1 MKIPKPGEP
10 VRGSKTGQP
19 IMALFDLLGRNWSM
33 GIIWILSDG
42 PLNFRQL
49 QARCET
55 VSPTTLN
62 IRLKEL
68 TEALFIER
76 SDSGYTVTSL
86 GTELFSLMK
95 PVGTFAKKWGRR
107 LKK

>member
-1 MKIPKPGEP
+1 
-10 VRGSKTGQP
+10 
-19 IMALFDLLGRNWSM
+19 M
-33 GIIWILSDG
+33 GIIWILSQG

-62 IRLKEL
+62 IQLKEL

-76 SDSGYTVTSL
+76 CDTGYTLTSL
-86 GTELFSLMK
+86 DSELFSLMK
-95 PVGTFAKKWGRR
+95 PVGKFAKKNGV
-107 LKK
+107 